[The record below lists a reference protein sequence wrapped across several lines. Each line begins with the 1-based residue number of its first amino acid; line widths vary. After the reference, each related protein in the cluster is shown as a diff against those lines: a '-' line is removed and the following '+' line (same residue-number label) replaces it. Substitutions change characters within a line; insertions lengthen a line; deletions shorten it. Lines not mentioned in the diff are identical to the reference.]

1 MALGG
6 REEANRSQR
15 APSIVAPVTR
25 PEGPRPS
32 PRQLLYEQCM
42 NLERDGDVFVLSLG
56 NGENRFNDDFLR
68 DFNAA
73 LDEVEAAPSPR
84 ALVVTAEG
92 KIWSNGLDLEWMGR
106 NQDRIAPFL
115 DGVHDMY
122 ARMLGLGVPNAAAIR
137 GHAFAGGAMLAIAH
151 DFKVMREDRGYFCLP
166 EVEINIPFTPGMTAL
181 VQARNLKRS
190 AHEAMTT
197 GRRYGGPEA
206 LDAGLVDSAV
216 SLDEVVAR
224 AVEWVAP
231 LAKNDGRTLATIKER
246 MYAHEIALLRDRE
259 ANALSLPG

>member
-1 MALGG
+1 M
-6 REEANRSQR
+6 R
-15 APSIVAPVTR
+15 
-25 PEGPRPS
+25 
-32 PRQLLYEQCM
+32 
-42 NLERDGDVFVLSLG
+42 LERDGDVFVLSLG
-56 NGENRFNDDFLR
+56 DGENRFNDTFLEE
-68 DFNAA
+68 FNDS

-92 KIWSNGLDLEWMGR
+92 KIWSNGLDLDWMGQ
-106 NQDRIAPFL
+106 NQDRIGPFL

-122 ARMLGLGVPNAAAIR
+122 ARMLGLGVPNAAAVQ
-137 GHAFAGGAMLAIAH
+137 GHTFAGGAMLTIAH

-206 LDAGLVDSAV
+206 LEAGLVD
-216 SLDEVVAR
+216 EVAPLEEVLSR
-224 AVEWVAP
+224 AVERVAP
-231 LAKNDGRTLATIKER
+231 LAKNDGGTLATIKGR
-246 MYAHEIALLRDRE
+246 MYAREIALLRDRE
-259 ANALSLPG
+259 ANAFAVPGA